1 MNLELLLA
9 VLLTLAV
16 ETAFLALTYRRDA
29 AFLALCAAA
38 NAATNLT
45 LNLILVLLPGSAAAW
60 AVYPLEAAVVVAE
73 YAVYAYA
80 CGRSKKLFWLTLAAN
95 VLSYC
100 LGLILF
106 GHV

>member
-9 VLLTLAV
+9 ALLTLAV
-16 ETAFLALTYRRDA
+16 ETAFLALTCRRDA

-60 AVYPLEAAVVVAE
+60 LSTRWRPPSSPPNTPSTPTPVAAR
-73 YAVYAYA
+73 
-80 CGRSKKLFWLTLAAN
+80 RSSSAHARR
-95 VLSYC
+95 
-100 LGLILF
+100 
-106 GHV
+106 

>member
-9 VLLTLAV
+9 ALLTLAV

-60 AVYPLEAAVVVAE
+60 AVYPLEAAVVA
-73 YAVYAYA
+73 AYA

>member
-9 VLLTLAV
+9 ALLTLAV
-16 ETAFLALTYRRDA
+16 ETAFRRDA

-45 LNLILVLLPGSAAAW
+45 LNLILVLLPGGAAAW
-60 AVYPLEAAVVVAE
+60 AVYPLEAAVVAAE

>member
-9 VLLTLAV
+9 ALLTLAV

-29 AFLALCAAA
+29 AFLRPLRRRERRHEPHAE
-38 NAATNLT
+38 
-45 LNLILVLLPGSAAAW
+45 PHPSPSARQRGRR
-60 AVYPLEAAVVVAE
+60 AVYPLEAAVVAAE

>member
-9 VLLTLAV
+9 ALLTLAV

-60 AVYPLEAAVVVAE
+60 AVYAGGRRRRRRIRRLRLRLWPLEEA
-73 YAVYAYA
+73 
-80 CGRSKKLFWLTLAAN
+80 LLAHARR
-95 VLSYC
+95 
-100 LGLILF
+100 
-106 GHV
+106 